1 MSGPTKEQKSFEL
14 CISAKKHLNA
24 VKAIKVNPPGTPHFK
39 HPLDEIRRLKVKIE
53 QLEQLWLK
61 P

>member
-24 VKAIKVNPPGTPHFK
+24 IKAIKVNPPGSPHFK
-39 HPLDEIRRLKVKIE
+39 PPLDEIQQLKDKIAK
-53 QLEQLWLK
+53 LEALWS
-61 P
+61 